1 MSKNYINK
9 TGKHWYNNGVV
20 QVQALECP
28 EGFVAGR
35 LPIADETKKKISKSL
50 IGHPSSCKGVPKSEE
65 TKRKISETR
74 KERKIQVWNKG
85 LTAETDERVAK
96 NGQATKETR
105 IERGN
110 YVAWNKGLT
119 KDTDSRVQYNYDRTV
134 EGMIEKYGVPNN
146 SLRTDVDHIAW
157 NKGLT
162 KETDDRVKKASD
174 NHTGVTAWNK
184 GLTAQSDDRVK
195 NYIEARRKNN
205 TWNTSQPE
213 EDTYEYLVCRFGVE
227 DVIRQFR
234 DKLRYPFNCDFYV
247 KSLDLFIEL
256 NLHWTH
262 GGRPFDPNDVGC
274 MTILSEW
281 ERRSDYSVYYKQ
293 AIKTWTVQDVKKR
306 NIAHKNNLNYI
317 EIYSESSISE
327 ILSGIKEK
335 SLMIKTS

>member
-1 MSKNYINK
+1 M
-9 TGKHWYNNGVV
+9 
-20 QVQALECP
+20 
-28 EGFVAGR
+28 
-35 LPIADETKKKISKSL
+35 
-50 IGHPSSCKGVPKSEE
+50 
-65 TKRKISETR
+65 
-74 KERKIQVWNKG
+74 
-85 LTAETDERVAK
+85 
-96 NGQATKETR
+96 
-105 IERGN
+105 
-110 YVAWNKGLT
+110 
-119 KDTDSRVQYNYDRTV
+119 
-134 EGMIEKYGVPNN
+134 EKYGVPNN
-146 SLRTDVDHIAW
+146 SLRTDIDHIAW

-306 NIAHKNNLNYI
+306 NTAHKNNLNYI